1 MDAAWSVKADA
12 TRTAMQP
19 QLNAFNHD
27 HVCFRG
33 TMTHFARLA
42 ILLAIEP
49 FLGALRRFE
58 LEQDNTL
65 RVPVPFEHFGSAT
78 AHDVL
83 ATVLFYGRTGEVLVL
98 LLTGRIENVDFNN
111 HVSGHWSEIRSQLSV
126 VTG

>member
-12 TRTAMQP
+12 TQTAMQL
-19 QLNAFNHD
+19 QLNAFNHN

-33 TMTHFARLA
+33 TMAHFARLA

-65 RVPVPFEHFGSAT
+65 QVPIPFAHFGCAAT
-78 AHDVL
+78 HDVL
-83 ATVLFYGRTGEVLVL
+83 ATVLFYGRTA
-98 LLTGRIENVDFNN
+98 
-111 HVSGHWSEIRSQLSV
+111 SV
-126 VTG
+126 VSLTVA